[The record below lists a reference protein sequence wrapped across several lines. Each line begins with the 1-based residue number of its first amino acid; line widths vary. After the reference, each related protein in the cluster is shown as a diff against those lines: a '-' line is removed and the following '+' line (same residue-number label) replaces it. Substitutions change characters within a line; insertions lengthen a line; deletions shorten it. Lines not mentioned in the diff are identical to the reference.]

1 MISSRQEAA
10 LRSRRAFPV
19 RGLARRA
26 ADFHWLCL
34 ILPIAYVVIPGG
46 EVRDL
51 VSMAAVQVLYA
62 GYILVAHYRDGSRKT
77 SVTSL
82 LLDTWAMIAYI
93 AFMMWQ
99 AGGHAAALI
108 PLFLIPA
115 VVSAIG
121 HTRRLALF
129 HVVLMCSL
137 MLLLQ
142 WPELNQ
148 QNAARIVSELFVY
161 GFLLAMI
168 ATLVGGF
175 KLDNLLASGQ
185 LRRLMD
191 RDELTGLLN
200 MPAFNRLGSQVHQR
214 SRRNGEPL
222 SLMIVD
228 IQNLNA
234 VNDAHG
240 MEAGNQVI
248 RSVGGVIS
256 RMVRDTDIA
265 ARFGG
270 DEFILMLPSADRVK
284 AEEIGQR
291 LRNGVNQTTLELRG
305 IVKKV
310 SVNIGVSTYPRD
322 GEALS
327 ELVQEANRAMYR
339 DKELRRPKAKG

>member
-1 MISSRQEAA
+1 MISSKQEAA

-19 RGLARRA
+19 RGLAHRV

-34 ILPIAYVVIPGG
+34 ILPLACLVIPGG
-46 EVRDL
+46 EARDL

-62 GYILVAHYRDGSRKT
+62 GYNLLVHYRDRSRKN

-82 LLDTWAMIAYI
+82 MLDTWVMIGYI

-99 AGGHAAALI
+99 VGEHAAALT

-121 HTRRLALF
+121 HTRVMAIS
-129 HVVLMCSL
+129 HVLLMCAL
-137 MLLLQ
+137 MLFLQ
-142 WPELNQ
+142 WPELTQ

-161 GFLLAMI
+161 GFLLVMI
-168 ATLVGGF
+168 AALVGGF

-200 MPAFNRLGSQVHQR
+200 MPAFSRLGAQIHQR

-222 SLMIVD
+222 SVMIVD

-234 VNDAHG
+234 INDAHG

-248 RSVGGVIS
+248 KAVGSVIA
-256 RMVRDTDIA
+256 RMIRDTDLA

-270 DEFILMLPSADRVK
+270 DEFVLMLPSADRVK

-305 IVKKV
+305 IVKKAV
-310 SVNIGVSTYPRD
+310 VNIGVSTYPRD

-327 ELVQEANRAMYR
+327 ELIQEANRAMYR
-339 DKELRRPKAKG
+339 DKELRRPAAKG

>member
-1 MISSRQEAA
+1 MISSKQEAA

-19 RGLARRA
+19 RGLAHRV

-34 ILPIAYVVIPGG
+34 VLPLAYVVIPGT

-62 GYILVAHYRDGSRKT
+62 MYVLVVHYRNSART
-77 SVTSL
+77 ATVTSL
-82 LLDTWAMIAYI
+82 MWDTWVMIAYI
-93 AFMMWQ
+93 VFMMWQ
-99 AGGHAAALI
+99 IGAHGGALG
-108 PLFLIPA
+108 PVFLIPA
-115 VVSAIG
+115 AVSAIG
-121 HTRRLALF
+121 HTRRLAIF
-129 HVVLMCSL
+129 HVVLMCGL
-137 MLLLQ
+137 MLCLR

-148 QNAARIVSELFVY
+148 ENAARIFSELFLY
-161 GFLLAMI
+161 GLLLVMI
-168 ATLVGGF
+168 VTLVGGF

-191 RDELTGLLN
+191 RDELSGLLN
-200 MPAFNRLGSQVHQR
+200 MKGFNRLGAQIHQR
-214 SRRNGEPL
+214 IRSNGEPL

-234 VNDAHG
+234 VNDALG

-248 RSVGGVIS
+248 KSVGGVIS
-256 RMVRDTDIA
+256 RMIRDTDLA

-291 LRNGVNQTTLELRG
+291 MRNGVSQTTLELRG
-305 IVKKV
+305 VVKKV
-310 SVNIGVSTYPRD
+310 SVSIGVSTYPRD

-327 ELVQEANRAMYR
+327 ELIQEANRAMHR
-339 DKELRRPKAKG
+339 DRELRRPVARG

>member
-1 MISSRQEAA
+1 MISSKQEAA

-34 ILPIAYVVIPGG
+34 VLPLAYVVIPGVQ
-46 EVRDL
+46 VRDL

-62 GYILVAHYRDGSRKT
+62 GYILLMHYRDDSRKT
-77 SVTSL
+77 SVGSL
-82 LLDTWAMIAYI
+82 LLDTWVMVAYI

-99 AGGHAAALI
+99 LGAHGGALA
-108 PLFLIPA
+108 PLFLVPTA
-115 VVSAIG
+115 VSAIG
-121 HTRRLALF
+121 HTRRLAIFQVL
-129 HVVLMCSL
+129 LMCL
-137 MLLLQ
+137 VMLYLR
-142 WPELNQ
+142 WPELDQ
-148 QNAARIVSELFVY
+148 ETAARIVSELLVY
-161 GFLLAMI
+161 GFLLVMI
-168 ATLVGGF
+168 VTLVGGF

-200 MPAFNRLGSQVHQR
+200 MPAFNRLGAQLHQR
-214 SRRNGEPL
+214 TRSAGEPL

-228 IQNLNA
+228 IHKLND

-240 MEAGNQVI
+240 MDAGNLAI
-248 RSVGGVIS
+248 KAVGGVIA
-256 RMVRDTDIA
+256 RMIRDSDLA

-291 LRNGVNQTTLELRG
+291 LRNGVNQTTVELAG
-305 IVKKV
+305 IVKRV
-310 SVNIGVSTYPRD
+310 AVNIGVSTYPRD

-327 ELVQEANRAMYR
+327 ELIQEANRAMYR
-339 DKELRRPKAKG
+339 DKELRRPVSKP

>member
-1 MISSRQEAA
+1 MISSKQEAA

-19 RGLARRA
+19 RGLARRV

-34 ILPIAYVVIPGG
+34 VLPLAYVLIPGA

-51 VSMAAVQVLYA
+51 VSMAAVQVVYA
-62 GYILVAHYRDGSRKT
+62 AYILVVHYRDGSRKT
-77 SVTSL
+77 SMASL
-82 LLDTWAMIAYI
+82 LWDAWVMIAYI

-99 AGGHAAALI
+99 LGAHGGALL
-108 PLFLIPA
+108 PVFLIPA
-115 VVSAIG
+115 AVSAIG
-121 HTRRLALF
+121 HTRRLAIF
-129 HVVLMCSL
+129 QVALMCAL
-137 MLLLQ
+137 MLYLR
-142 WPELNQ
+142 WPELDQ
-148 QNAARIVSELFVY
+148 QNAARIVSELFLY
-161 GFLLAMI
+161 GFLLTMVV
-168 ATLVGGF
+168 TLVGGF

-200 MPAFNRLGSQVHQR
+200 MPAFSRLGAQVHQR
-214 SRRNGEPL
+214 TRNSGEPL

-228 IQNLNA
+228 IQGLNA

-248 RSVGGVIS
+248 KSVGGVIA
-256 RMVRDTDIA
+256 RMIRDTDLA

-291 LRNGVNQTTLELRG
+291 LRNGVNQTTMELRG
-305 IVKKV
+305 IVRKV
-310 SVNIGVSTYPRD
+310 SVNLGVSTYPRD

-327 ELVQEANRAMYR
+327 ELIQEANRAMYR
-339 DKELRRPKAKG
+339 DKELRRPPAKG